1 MQPCALI
8 TGITGQVG
16 SYLAEYLL
24 DLGYE
29 VHGLIRRVGM
39 QDQRQRLERI
49 AHLLDQVEL
58 HPGSLESYPSL
69 STLFSRVRFD
79 ECYHLAAQSFVSES
93 FLDCFSTLHTNI
105 TGTGYILTCIK
116 ELQPH
121 CKLYFSAS
129 AEMFGKVQASPQ
141 TESTPFYPR
150 SPYGVSKV
158 TGFHLLRNFRE
169 SYHLFCCAG
178 ILFNH
183 ESPRRGMEFVTR
195 KITHGVA
202 RITHGLADC
211 LLLGNLEARRDWG
224 HAREFVPAM
233 HRMLQQPTPDDYV
246 LATGETHTVREF
258 CDLAFQEVGLD
269 YRDYVQSDPRFY
281 RPAEV
286 DLLRGDASK
295 AKACLGWEPHWDL
308 KRLVHEMVT
317 EDLARVQAEVQ
328 GGRES
333 SLFQR
338 GAANASSRR

>member
-1 MQPCALI
+1 MQPRALI

-39 QDQRQRLERI
+39 QNQHQRLERI
-49 AHLLDQVEL
+49 AHLLDHVEL
-58 HPGSLESYPSL
+58 HSGSLESYPSL
-69 STLFSRVRFD
+69 SILFSRVRFD

-105 TGTGYILTCIK
+105 TGTGYMLTCIK

-121 CKLYFSAS
+121 CKFYFSAS
-129 AEMFGKVQASPQ
+129 AEMFGKVQACPQ
-141 TESTPFYPR
+141 TETTPFYPR

-169 SYHLFCCAG
+169 SYRLFCCAG

-183 ESPRRGMEFVTR
+183 ESPRRGIEFVTR
-195 KITHGVA
+195 KITYGVA
-202 RITHGLADC
+202 RIAHGLADS

-224 HAREFVPAM
+224 HAREFVSAM

-269 YRDYVQSDPRFY
+269 YQDYVQSDPQFY

-295 AKACLGWEPHWDL
+295 AKACLGWEPQWDL

-317 EDLARVQAEVQ
+317 ADLARVQAEVQ
-328 GGRES
+328 GGREG
-333 SLFQR
+333 SLLQG
-338 GAANASSRR
+338 GAADAPRGR